1 MLAESGTKKSR
12 KSPTEIVY
20 RIFDALPTEDYKP
33 KTTIATEIG
42 SKEDTVDEYL
52 ALIQWIQEQPKIECR
67 RFGVR
72 RYAWRKEQE
81 KKGRKTK

>member
-1 MLAESGTKKSR
+1 MSGSETERSR
-12 KSPTEIVY
+12 KSPREIVSS
-20 RIFDALPTEDYKP
+20 IFEALPTEDYKP

-81 KKGRKTK
+81 KRRQTK